1 MVSFSVGDKV
11 IYEGRRF
18 TVHFISDDLER
29 VTCVYAGGD
38 KLLHSIEL
46 NSKLLKKY
54 DNKST
59 MEIL

>member
-1 MVSFSVGDKV
+1 MVAFSVGDKV
-11 IYEGRRF
+11 TYDGRKL

-29 VTCVYAGGD
+29 VTCVYAGFD

-46 NSKLLKKY
+46 NSKLLKTY
-54 DNKST
+54 ENKSA